1 MQGQLRLV
9 RSILPLLV
17 RHELRRGEVR
27 VEARFVKGGA
37 AERGEAALCAE
48 ATALADS
55 MIDGLSAQVDTLVDE
70 VFVQLDVER
79 NGRISLEQW
88 RAAWES
94 LTLTLTLTLTL
105 ALTLALAPALA
116 LTLTLTLTRRA
127 AWESARACPGVRSR
141 PARTVLHRASRAL
154 GSQSTC
160 CNPPSGP
167 PERAPPLH
175 APAPSLPLS
184 PTQATRRSPR

>member
-70 VFVQLDVER
+70 VFAQLDVER
-79 NGRISLEQW
+79 GGRISLEEW
-88 RAAWES
+88 RAAWRVE
-94 LTLTLTLTLTL
+94 
-105 ALTLALAPALA
+105 P
-116 LTLTLTLTRRA
+116 
-127 AWESARACPGVRSR
+127 
-141 PARTVLHRASRAL
+141 
-154 GSQSTC
+154 
-160 CNPPSGP
+160 
-167 PERAPPLH
+167 
-175 APAPSLPLS
+175 
-184 PTQATRRSPR
+184 

>member
-1 MQGQLRLV
+1 M

-70 VFVQLDVER
+70 VFAQLDVER
-79 NGRISLEQW
+79 GGRISLEEW
-88 RAAWES
+88 RAAWRVE
-94 LTLTLTLTLTL
+94 
-105 ALTLALAPALA
+105 P
-116 LTLTLTLTRRA
+116 
-127 AWESARACPGVRSR
+127 
-141 PARTVLHRASRAL
+141 
-154 GSQSTC
+154 
-160 CNPPSGP
+160 
-167 PERAPPLH
+167 
-175 APAPSLPLS
+175 
-184 PTQATRRSPR
+184 